1 MDNLYGGIGTTRV
14 RRDISVG
21 QHGTCY
27 RRVVTH
33 PGDITQELKVIH
45 SEVTCDIFGALAL
58 EEVVLLNRRKY
69 ILFWK
74 RTLGGRVGGGRM
86 ERNSTTVHT
95 VHHTTSQ
102 LHTVHTVHHTTSQL
116 HTVHMVHHN
125 TYLTEAHIYKFH
137 TLTNFTTQYV
147 YKSLQVYS

>member
-33 PGDITQELKVIH
+33 PGDITQELKVIY

-58 EEVVLLNRRKY
+58 KEVVLLNRRKY
-69 ILFWK
+69 VLFWK
-74 RTLGGRVGGGRM
+74 RTLGGRVGGG
-86 ERNSTTVHT
+86 EWGGI
-95 VHHTTSQ
+95 Q
-102 LHTVHTVHHTTSQL
+102 LQCTQ
-116 HTVHMVHHN
+116 
-125 TYLTEAHIYKFH
+125 
-137 TLTNFTTQYV
+137 FTIPHPNYIQYTQFTIPHSNYIQCTRFTIPHPN
-147 YKSLQVYS
+147 YIQCTWFTITPT